1 MAGNLAKIFGTEDD
15 KVNCSFY
22 FKIGCCRHGNGCS
35 RTHVKPTFSQTL
47 LFPHLY
53 IPPGSDSKAEIAEH
67 YEDFYEEI
75 LEECM
80 KFGRV
85 VNITCVENLGEHMI
99 GNVFVK
105 FEDEED
111 CQKALAGLAGRFY
124 AGRLV
129 NAEYSPVTDFR
140 EGRCRQFEED
150 NCKRGGYC
158 NFMHLKST
166 PRWARKILSK
176 ARDQSFGT
184 VNGRKKRSRETDRGQ
199 RRGYRRFPIRGTS
212 EERRKCISQWNRE
225 RNRRLT
231 EIERIQERGRG
242 TTESSRT
249 RSKKSTLPIF
259 PGDLLQNQAEQTHGV
274 RGSYRESLKK
284 REP

>member
-35 RTHVKPTFSQTL
+35 RTHVKPVFSQTL

-53 IPPGSDSKAEIAEH
+53 MAPGSGSHEDPDEH
-67 YEDFYEEI
+67 WEEFYEEV

-80 KFGRV
+80 KFGPV
-85 VNITCVENLGEHMI
+85 ENITCCENLGDHMI

-111 CQKALAGLAGRFY
+111 CRKACEGLAGRFY

-129 NAEYSPVTDFR
+129 NAEFSPVTDFR

-150 NCKRGGYC
+150 NCQRGGYC
-158 NFMHLKST
+158 NFLHLKST
-166 PRWARKILSK
+166 PRWARKILSRGK
-176 ARDQSFGT
+176 
-184 VNGRKKRSRETDRGQ
+184 KKRSSRETDRG

-212 EERRKCISQWNRE
+212 EERRYCISQWNRE
-225 RNRRLT
+225 RNRRLS
-231 EIERIQERGRG
+231 EMDRIQGGDKSATRSL
-242 TTESSRT
+242 TRT
-249 RSKKSTLPIF
+249 RSASIVPRF
-259 PGDLLQNQAEQTHGV
+259 PGDRLLAETSLNRGV
-274 RGSYRESLKK
+274 RTRASYK
-284 REP
+284 RSEP